1 MGILNRFRREQRAQT
16 MEAEKSLLR
25 ALLGRET
32 ITREKA
38 MQIPTV
44 SGGIDLIANIVAGTP
59 IRLYRDENG
68 RAREIKDDARV
79 RLLNDETGDTLNAS
93 EFWRAMIRDYYV
105 GKGAY
110 AYIHREKGAAA
121 GLYYVDER
129 RVSIQKNADPIFKE
143 FKIMVNGETYPPYDF
158 LKILRN
164 TRDGAVGTPITE
176 ENSLLLETAYQS
188 LLFEDYLVKK
198 GGNKKGFLQS
208 ERRLGRAE
216 MDELKAAFNSLY
228 SSNSDNAIVLNSG
241 VTFKESS
248 NTAAEMQL
256 NQNKLANAGEFAKLF
271 HISADAMAGR
281 EKDTASLAK
290 LAAVPLMKVIECALN
305 KDFLLEKEKGKL
317 YWAFDTKQLLKG
329 DMQSRFAAYRTAL
342 DANFMQIDE
351 VRYEE
356 DLPPLGLNWV
366 KLGLQD
372 VLYDPKT
379 KVIYTPNTDRME
391 TMGEGRPVA
400 LTYGRADD
408 MLDLEKRAGG
418 NPYHDSRGR
427 FTSGGRGAAG
437 KTKYSPSPRRNNS
450 GITVTPKKYGQLC
463 GILNT
468 RYPNAEE
475 GERHKITDA
484 THQYSVIADGFGG
497 MIIDK
502 KVKIK

>member
-1 MGILNRFRREQRAQT
+1 MRIPLITIVFLRESKRLWNFTRQRSSLKRST
-16 MEAEKSLLR
+16 LLR
-25 ALLGRET
+25 CVRLWKTIMQKGRRARPPAERRNGRHPERQRVLARYDSGLLCGER
-32 ITREKA
+32 R
-38 MQIPTV
+38 
-44 SGGIDLIANIVAGTP
+44 
-59 IRLYRDENG
+59 IRLYPQ
-68 RAREIKDDARV
+68 
-79 RLLNDETGDTLNAS
+79 
-93 EFWRAMIRDYYV
+93 
-105 GKGAY
+105 GKGSG
-110 AYIHREKGAAA
+110 R
-121 GLYYVDER
+121 LYYVDER

-281 EKDTASLAK
+281 EKDTASLAE

-427 FTSGGRGAAG
+427 FTSGGRGVA
-437 KTKYSPSPRRNNS
+437 TSSPRGSVSLQKGRSTNKKTVKLSQRERNRVTS
-450 GITVTPKKYGQLC
+450 GIMTDFPRLKPHSGIHNYEYGDYFYRFTVDDVGSYSFHTKMRIEG
-463 GILNT
+463 N
-468 RYPNAEE
+468 EE
-475 GERHKITDA
+475 EIRTFYKRSD
-484 THQYSVIADGFGG
+484 SDG
-497 MIIDK
+497 
-502 KVKIK
+502 